1 MAIMVIYEYKIFG
14 EVFMSKLLEEIKH
27 GVDVTIPEME
37 DLNQVEHPKIDYTL
51 YILRNI
57 FVVAAAVLFLLSFF
71 CTAHI
76 TCLKRLVIFAAQ

>member
-57 FVVAAAVLFLLSFF
+57 FVVAAAVLFLLRTLIILQERFMLPIKQ
-71 CTAHI
+71 H
-76 TCLKRLVIFAAQ
+76 